1 MLPRSAR
8 ATTPVARATRLEASG
23 RSHSWLTFPG
33 ARRTGFSGERQGT
46 PTREGAIRAVAEN
59 RRSTFRRVENS
70 HMDDGRAAGAHAQQR
85 HVPVLLAR
93 VLELLAPALSVPDAV
108 VVDATL
114 GMAGHAEALLIAHP
128 NARLVGIDRDADAL
142 ALAADR
148 LEPFATRITLVH
160 AVYDQLPDV
169 IARLGLPAVDGILF
183 DLGVSSLQLD
193 EVERGFSYAQDA
205 PLDMRM
211 DQTAGQ
217 TAADVV
223 NTYSAADIARVLRV
237 YGEERFASRIA
248 NAVVRER
255 VRQPLVSTARLAELV
270 RDSIPAAA
278 RRTGGNPAKRT
289 FQALRIEVNGEL
301 SALEQA
307 IPAAVASIRVGG
319 RVGQAGSDRVVE
331 RGVDIVG
338 VDAAPVAELGSDPVP
353 AVADRAADVGQQD
366 AVAARDQKRY
376 FQAGRRDPA
385 PERTA
390 VDVDHRRQGPLARV
404 RPDMRIVVTD
414 DFETLADLLS
424 GTLKIMR
431 EIAKIAGKRG

>member
-1 MLPRSAR
+1 
-8 ATTPVARATRLEASG
+8 
-23 RSHSWLTFPG
+23 
-33 ARRTGFSGERQGT
+33 
-46 PTREGAIRAVAEN
+46 
-59 RRSTFRRVENS
+59 
-70 HMDDGRAAGAHAQQR
+70 MDDGRAAGTHAQQR

-93 VLELLAPALSVPDAV
+93 VLELLAPALSVPNAV

-128 NARLVGIDRDADAL
+128 NARLVGIDRDDAAL

-160 AVYDQLPDV
+160 AVYDELPGV

-193 EVERGFSYAQDA
+193 EVERGFSYAHDA

-211 DQTAGQ
+211 DQSAGQ

-255 VRQPLVSTARLAELV
+255 TRQPLVSTARLAELV
-270 RDSIPAAA
+270 RESIPAAA

-319 RVGQAGSDRVVE
+319 RVVVLSYQSLEDRLVKQVFTSGAASTSPSDLPVE
-331 RGVDIVG
+331 LPGHAPRLRLLTRGAERATDDEV
-338 VDAAPVAELGSDPVP
+338 AANP
-353 AVADRAADVGQQD
+353 RAASVRLRGI
-366 AVAARDQKRY
+366 
-376 FQAGRRDPA
+376 
-385 PERTA
+385 E
-390 VDVDHRRQGPLARV
+390 RV
-404 RPDMRIVVTD
+404 R
-414 DFETLADLLS
+414 EA
-424 GTLKIMR
+424 
-431 EIAKIAGKRG
+431 A